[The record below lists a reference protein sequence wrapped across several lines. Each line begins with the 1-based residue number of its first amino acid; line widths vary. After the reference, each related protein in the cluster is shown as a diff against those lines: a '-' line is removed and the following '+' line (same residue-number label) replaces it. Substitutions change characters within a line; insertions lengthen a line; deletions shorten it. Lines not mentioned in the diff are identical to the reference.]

1 MINENNMNGIVTT
14 VPNKNDSGL
23 IKKLKT
29 YTIEIII
36 KRKFAFESKI
46 CFDKKIKVE
55 KLKISAAAV

>member
-1 MINENNMNGIVTT
+1 MINENNMNGIVMT

-29 YTIEIII
+29 YTAEIIK
-36 KRKFAFESKI
+36 KRKFTFESKI
-46 CFDKKIKVE
+46 CLDKKIKVE